1 MMQRLFILL
10 ALVAAILQGCNNN
23 SSVLIET
30 PMGTMKAILYDDT
43 PRHRD
48 NFLRLVRNGEYDSLL
63 FHRVIENHLIQ
74 GGDPNSCHPDP
85 DVRLGTTSI
94 GDPIDAEI
102 RFPEHYHKRG
112 AIAAARLPDKVN
124 PELKSSGSQFYI
136 VLGPKHSLDDIER
149 QQSEHDNRNRSRI
162 YLDILKFYQ
171 DSLQMLQDQGKAQE
185 LSDLQFRILDRV
197 EEILDDRGRF
207 QYTADMIKA
216 YTTEGGL
223 LELDGEYTVFGE
235 IVDGFD
241 VLDSISRVYVN
252 LPSMRPADD
261 IWMVIKEE

>member
-1 MMQRLFILL
+1 
-10 ALVAAILQGCNNN
+10 
-23 SSVLIET
+23 
-30 PMGTMKAILYDDT
+30 
-43 PRHRD
+43 
-48 NFLRLVRNGEYDSLL
+48 
-63 FHRVIENHLIQ
+63 
-74 GGDPNSCHPDP
+74 
-85 DVRLGTTSI
+85 
-94 GDPIDAEI
+94 
-102 RFPEHYHKRG
+102 
-112 AIAAARLPDKVN
+112 
-124 PELKSSGSQFYI
+124 
-136 VLGPKHSLDDIER
+136 
-149 QQSEHDNRNRSRI
+149 
-162 YLDILKFYQ
+162 
-171 DSLQMLQDQGKAQE
+171 MLQDQGKAQE